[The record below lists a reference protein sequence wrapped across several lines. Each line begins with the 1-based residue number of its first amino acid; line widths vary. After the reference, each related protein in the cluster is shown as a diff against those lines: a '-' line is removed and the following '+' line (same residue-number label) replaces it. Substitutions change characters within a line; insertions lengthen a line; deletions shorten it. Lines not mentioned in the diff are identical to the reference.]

1 MKTYQMI
8 NERIYKMKSVE
19 YMLYGLIIIALLM
32 YSFSNNTL
40 NNMKNRTN
48 NNKNSYIRSMVQTSS
63 AAYFMSAIALI
74 FLIIFSIT
82 LCTNDTD
89 SALKRMVLYPLPVLI
104 TILSFIFSGSQTLV
118 FQNKLIENKVA
129 IDYYNWNNIFTILS
143 IIQTFLIFYYLIGDC
158 QKPSSYIKYFIY
170 IIAIFNIIC
179 LGIIQII
186 LVFYS
191 TDG

>member
-19 YMLYGLIIIALLM
+19 YMLYGLIIIALMM
-32 YSFSNNTL
+32 YSFSNYTL
-40 NNMKNRTN
+40 NNMKDRTN
-48 NNKNSYIRSMVQTSS
+48 NNKNSHVRSIVQTSA

-82 LCTNDTD
+82 LCTNETD

-104 TILSFIFSGSQTLV
+104 TILSFIFSGSQTII

-129 IDYYNWNNIFTILS
+129 IDYYNWNNIFTLLS
-143 IIQTFLIFYYLIGDC
+143 VIQTFLIFYYLIGDC

-186 LVFYS
+186 LTFYS